1 MFRPSLHNK
10 IRFIIAV
17 FTLGIGVQCAL
28 IEYTTPDK
36 LDQSDYR
43 EVLRMKDLIADAL
56 PPPLYLVEAQL
67 VAFQAAQRSDRAE
80 QSALRERW
88 RKLKSAYDA
97 RHQVWSEQLRD
108 TSLHALL
115 DQNHRQAERLF
126 GLGDQ
131 QLWPAVEAGDR
142 AGMAAALHE
151 LDDVYSEHRSTVDAI
166 VLRADRQREQ
176 ASAET
181 GHAVQA
187 RKLMLLGI
195 GLSSVVAAALLASAL
210 AHSISRR
217 TRSLSETLTRVAAGD
232 LAQRADAEDGR
243 QDEIGQIQ
251 ASLNKALDAV
261 EHVFVEVHGVAT
273 ELAAAAGQ
281 LSHSSDQ
288 ISHGAQQQA
297 TSLEETA
304 ASLEE
309 ITATVR
315 QSAGNAQQADRV
327 AVGSRDVAERGGS
340 VVAGAIS
347 AMDEITKGSRRI
359 GDIITTIDEIA
370 LQTNLLALNAAVE
383 AARAGEQGR
392 GFAVVAQEVGNL
404 AQRSAAAAKEVK
416 ALIQDSLERIQA
428 GHQLVGESGRALN
441 DIIISVKK
449 VTDIV
454 GEIAGAARE
463 QSIGVDQVNQ
473 AVSQM
478 DQVTQS
484 NAAQTEQL
492 SQTAQGLAENAE
504 QLSELLKRFR
514 FTARALVDGEQRM
527 SARRGGPQRRLQQ
540 RKRARAS
547 AREVAAQASELHQL
561 EPEAPGNY
569 RANDNAGDDGEFE
582 VLSSG
587 DSRSA

>member
-1 MFRPSLHNK
+1 MFRPSLQNK
-10 IRFIIAV
+10 IRVIVAV
-17 FTLGIGVQCAL
+17 FVLGMGLQCAL
-28 IEYTTPDK
+28 IEHTTPDGPT
-36 LDQSDYR
+36 QPEYR
-43 EVLRMKDLIADAL
+43 DVLLMKELIADAL
-56 PPPLYLVEAQL
+56 PPPLHLVEARL
-67 VAFQAAQRSDRAE
+67 IALQASQHTDQAE
-80 QSALRERW
+80 LSALRERW
-88 RKLKSAYDA
+88 GKLHSAYGA
-97 RHQVWSEQLRD
+97 RQRAWSAQLRD
-108 TSLHALL
+108 ANLRALL
-115 DQNHRQAERLF
+115 EQNHKHAERLF
-126 GLGDQ
+126 ALGEH
-131 QLWPAVEAGDR
+131 QLWPAIEAGDQTR
-142 AGMAAALHE
+142 VAGVLRE
-151 LDDVYSEHRSTVDAI
+151 LGAVYSEQRSTLDELVMH
-166 VLRADRQREQ
+166 ADKQREQ
-176 ASAET
+176 ASAA
-181 GHAVQA
+181 AVHSVQS
-187 RKLMLLGI
+187 RKLTLLGV
-195 GLSSVVAAALLASAL
+195 GLTSVMIAALLASAL
-210 AHSISRR
+210 ARSILRR
-217 TRSLSETLTRVAAGD
+217 TRSMSETLTRVAAGD
-232 LAQRADAEDGR
+232 LAQRSHAADAED
-243 QDEIGQIQ
+243 DEIGQIQ
-251 ASLNKALDAV
+251 TSLNQALDAI

-281 LSHSSDQ
+281 LSHSTDQ
-288 ISHGAQQQA
+288 ISQGAQQQA

-309 ITATVR
+309 ITATVK

-347 AMDEITKGSRRI
+347 AMDEITKASRRI

-454 GEIAGAARE
+454 AEIAAGARE

-492 SQTAQGLAENAE
+492 SQTTQGLAENAA
-504 QLSELLKRFR
+504 QLSELLQRFR
-514 FTARALVDGEQRM
+514 F
-527 SARRGGPQRRLQQ
+527 SARVTRENEKRTRARDDRSQPRPKRRV
-540 RKRARAS
+540 RAS
-547 AREVAAQASELHQL
+547 AGESVAGQGEPSRFEPTAS
-561 EPEAPGNY
+561 G
-569 RANDNAGDDGEFE
+569 NDNAADDGEFE
-582 VLSSG
+582 VLSPG
-587 DSRSA
+587 DARSA